1 MQVTLKLYASLSDYL
16 PDEAKR
22 TNEWP
27 MDVPEGTTVGA
38 MIARHQLPERLV
50 HLVLVNGHFIPP
62 GSRATRVLFAD
73 DVLAIWPPVAGG

>member
-1 MQVTLKLYASLSDYL
+1 MRVTLKLYASLSDFL

-27 MDVPEGTTVGA
+27 MDVPEGTTVGD
-38 MIARHQLPERLV
+38 MIARHQLPARLV

-62 GSRATRVLFAD
+62 GSRAERVLAAD